1 MYIIK
6 LIKKLKEMS
15 YENQLIEAEK
25 QTVGTLDLLAIKIYN
40 DFDFSISYD
49 PYGLLH
55 IILSER
61 STKLNDCFEWTVEN
75 KQKHLIINDKF
86 MRVFENAYSEAQSIA
101 NGLEN
106 KINNNDD
113 YLNSY
118 EIDIKIKPYIIGFNE
133 FDSNCFGYILS
144 EPYSHY
150 APIDYFFG
158 RLLHKDENPI
168 YMDKLNTSI
177 IINGGKI

>member
-1 MYIIK
+1 MDIIK

-40 DFDFSISYD
+40 DLDFSTGYD

-61 STKLNDCFEWTVEN
+61 STKLNDCFEWTAEN
-75 KQKHLIINDKF
+75 KQKFLTVNDKF
-86 MRVFENAYSEAQSIA
+86 LRVFENAYSEAQSIA

-106 KINNNDD
+106 RINNNDK
-113 YLNSY
+113 YLNDY
-118 EIDIKIKPYIIGFNE
+118 EIDIKIKPYLYG
-133 FDSNCFGYILS
+133 
-144 EPYSHY
+144 
-150 APIDYFFG
+150 
-158 RLLHKDENPI
+158 
-168 YMDKLNTSI
+168 
-177 IINGGKI
+177 